1 MVSDSRIII
10 SISSDIGYE
19 LALDWLK
26 KGSKISGTY
35 RTKSD
40 KTKKLKKMGV
50 TLVRCDLSR
59 NKSINKA
66 IMKLRK
72 LGTWDVI
79 TLAAG
84 TQKPVGLFEDIDFQ
98 EWRQSIKENFLGQFE
113 ILHGILSLRNKV
125 TLNSTVICFAGG
137 GTNNAT
143 THYSSY
149 TVSKIASIKFC
160 ELLDAEI
167 LDTKFTILGP
177 GWIKTKIHNETLK
190 AGVKAGENFLKT
202 KSKIEKNDMESMQ
215 NVVDCVN
222 WVIQTPKSIVSGRN
236 FSVVNDPWRE
246 VHLGQYLLNDIHA
259 YKLRRYKNEYK
270 FEYDKER

>member
-26 KGSKISGTY
+26 KGSKVSGTY

-40 KTKKLKKMGV
+40 KTKKLKRMGV
-50 TLVRCDLSR
+50 TLVKCDLSS

-66 IMKLRK
+66 IMKLKK

-84 TQKPVGLFEDIDFQ
+84 TQKPVGLFEEIDFQ
-98 EWRQSIKENFLGQFE
+98 EWRQSINENFLGQFE

-202 KSKIEKNDMESMQ
+202 KLKIENNDMESMQ
-215 NVVDCVN
+215 NVVDCIN

-236 FSVVNDPWRE
+236 FSVVHDPWRE
-246 VHLGQYLLNDIHA
+246 IHLGEYLLNNINA

-270 FEYDKER
+270 LEQDR

>member
-1 MVSDSRIII
+1 
-10 SISSDIGYE
+10 
-19 LALDWLK
+19 
-26 KGSKISGTY
+26 
-35 RTKSD
+35 
-40 KTKKLKKMGV
+40 
-50 TLVRCDLSR
+50 
-59 NKSINKA
+59 
-66 IMKLRK
+66 
-72 LGTWDVI
+72 
-79 TLAAG
+79 
-84 TQKPVGLFEDIDFQ
+84 
-98 EWRQSIKENFLGQFE
+98 
-113 ILHGILSLRNKV
+113 
-125 TLNSTVICFAGG
+125 LNSTVICFAGG

-143 THYSSY
+143 THYSGY

-190 AGVKAGENFLKT
+190 AGVKAGENFSKT
-202 KSKIEKNDMESMQ
+202 KLKIENDDMESMQ

-246 VHLGQYLLNDIHA
+246 EHLGKYLINDINA

-270 FEYDKER
+270 FEHD

>member
-50 TLVRCDLSR
+50 TLVKCDLSR

-84 TQKPVGLFEDIDFQ
+84 TQKPIGLFEDNDFQ
-98 EWRQSIKENFLGQFE
+98 EWRQSINENFLGQFE

-143 THYSSY
+143 THYSGY

-190 AGVKAGENFLKT
+190 AGVKAGENFSKT
-202 KSKIEKNDMESMQ
+202 KLKIENDDMELMQ

-246 VHLGQYLLNDIHA
+246 EHLGEYLINDINA

-270 FEYDKER
+270 FEHD

>member
-1 MVSDSRIII
+1 
-10 SISSDIGYE
+10 
-19 LALDWLK
+19 
-26 KGSKISGTY
+26 
-35 RTKSD
+35 
-40 KTKKLKKMGV
+40 
-50 TLVRCDLSR
+50 
-59 NKSINKA
+59 
-66 IMKLRK
+66 
-72 LGTWDVI
+72 
-79 TLAAG
+79 
-84 TQKPVGLFEDIDFQ
+84 
-98 EWRQSIKENFLGQFE
+98 
-113 ILHGILSLRNKV
+113 
-125 TLNSTVICFAGG
+125 LNSTVICFAGG

-143 THYSSY
+143 THYSGY

-190 AGVKAGENFLKT
+190 AGVKAGENFSKT
-202 KSKIEKNDMESMQ
+202 KLKIENDDMELMQ

-246 VHLGQYLLNDIHA
+246 EHLGEYLINDINA

-270 FEYDKER
+270 FEHD

>member
-1 MVSDSRIII
+1 MATDSRIII

-19 LALDWLK
+19 IALDWLK
-26 KGSKISGTY
+26 KGYKISGTY

-50 TLVRCDLSR
+50 TLIKCDLSR
-59 NKSINKA
+59 HYSINRA

-79 TLAAG
+79 ILAAG
-84 TQKPVGLFEDIDFQ
+84 TQKPIGLFEDIDFQ
-98 EWRQSIKENFLGQFE
+98 NWRQSINENFLGQSE
-113 ILHGILSLRNKV
+113 ILHGILSLRNKA
-125 TLNSTVICFAGG
+125 TLNSTVIYFAGG

-149 TVSKIASIKFC
+149 TLSKIVSIKFC
-160 ELLDAEI
+160 ELLDVEI
-167 LDTKFTILGP
+167 LDSKFTILGP

-190 AGVKAGENFLKT
+190 AGIKAGENFIKT
-202 KSKIEKNDMESMQ
+202 KIKIENDDMESMQ
-215 NVVDCVN
+215 SVVDCVN

-236 FSVVNDPWRE
+236 FSVVSDPWRKA
-246 VHLGQYLLNDIHA
+246 HLGEFLINDINA
-259 YKLRRYKNEYK
+259 YKLRRYKNEHRLK
-270 FEYDKER
+270 